1 MLCFN
6 RELGFVCRSV
16 LRFLDR
22 SLAGAMGCFF
32 GCFRV
37 RDDRH
42 LRSRPNLVSHSS
54 RSGAVVSQ
62 NRLASLFLDQEKGES
77 PSRDKESPGYG
88 TPQTEKDLKNE
99 AKFLKACG
107 TIVETPVEIRKA
119 SKFNGSPHHD
129 RDSEPSKFNS
139 WLPNTSIKKLQ
150 QENQPEQPPTPVK
163 LFEQWRTGS
172 EHTPISYESNQQST
186 GRSFLSSTEGSGIG
200 TASSVKIHSDRAEN
214 TVTPTSPSHSATDVQ
229 GRGKSVRFEC
239 DFDTASSKGSS
250 SGNYSRSVKIAETP
264 GKQGT
269 SKYSDYPT
277 PLTLSEEM
285 QTPGTVYPSGQ
296 GTFPNG
302 KSRIRSQFVY
312 SFPYPEGTSRWNVPE
327 EEDSNSHGSSFE
339 PSVSLKQ
346 SGNATPISEEGKK
359 DISSGKELQVESSMS
374 AWLEPVTQDD
384 NNPNLGDAS
393 VRNRYFGRTPGD
405 RPIIGLVATH
415 WNEDDSTRISP
426 KWWDG
431 NGIPNSTNKYKEDQ
445 KVSWHATPFE
455 ERLEKALSE
464 ETFISQRKNIEG
476 MPIVFDE
483 NEESDTALSQLQSS
497 SQPKSVVSF

>member
-22 SLAGAMGCFF
+22 SVAGAMGCFF

-42 LRSRPNLVSHSS
+42 LRSRPHLVSQPS
-54 RSGAVVSQ
+54 RSGALVSQ
-62 NRLASLFLDQEKGES
+62 NRLSSLFLDEERGDSPARDRES
-77 PSRDKESPGYG
+77 PSYG
-88 TPQTEKDLKNE
+88 TPQIDKELKNE

-119 SKFNGSPHHD
+119 SKLIGSPHHD

-163 LFEQWRTGS
+163 RFEEWGKGS

-186 GRSFLSSTEGSGIG
+186 RRSSLSSTE
-200 TASSVKIHSDRAEN
+200 
-214 TVTPTSPSHSATDVQ
+214 ATDVQ
-229 GRGKSVRFEC
+229 CRGKSVRFEC

-250 SGNYSRSVKIAETP
+250 SGNCSKSAKIAETP

-269 SKYSDYPT
+269 SKYSDHPT
-277 PLTLSEEM
+277 PLTLSDEM
-285 QTPGTVYPSGQ
+285 QTPGTVYPSSQ
-296 GTFPNG
+296 RTFPNG
-302 KSRIRSQFVY
+302 KSRIRSQYVY
-312 SFPYPEGTSRWNVPE
+312 SVPNPEGFSRWNVPT
-327 EEDSNSHGSSFE
+327 EEDSNSHGFSGE
-339 PSVSLKQ
+339 PSESLKQ
-346 SGNATPISEEGKK
+346 SGNATPISEEGQKE
-359 DISSGKELQVESSMS
+359 ISSGKDFQVESSMS
-374 AWLEPVTQDD
+374 SWQKPVTQDD
-384 NNPNLGDAS
+384 NNLKLGDAS
-393 VRNRYFGRTPGD
+393 GRNRYFGRTPGD

-415 WNEDDSTRISP
+415 WNEDDPTRISP

-464 ETFISQRKNIEG
+464 ESFISQRKNIEG

>member
-1 MLCFN
+1 MLCFG

-16 LRFLDR
+16 LRLLDR
-22 SLAGAMGCFF
+22 SVAGAMGCFF
-32 GCFRV
+32 GCFRF

-42 LRSRPNLVSHSS
+42 LRSRPHLVSQSS

-77 PSRDKESPGYG
+77 PSRDRESPSYG
-88 TPQTEKDLKNE
+88 TPQIDKELKNE

-107 TIVETPVEIRKA
+107 TIVETPVEIRRA
-119 SKFNGSPHHD
+119 SKLNGSPQHD
-129 RDSEPSKFNS
+129 RDSGPSKFNS
-139 WLPNTSIKKLQ
+139 WLPHTSIKKLQ

-163 LFEQWRTGS
+163 LFEQWEKGS

-186 GRSFLSSTEGSGIG
+186 GRSYLSSTEDGRIG

-214 TVTPTSPSHSATDVQ
+214 TVTPTSPSHSATDIQ

-250 SGNYSRSVKIAETP
+250 SGNCRSAKIAQTP
-264 GKQGT
+264 GRQGT

-277 PLTLSEEM
+277 PLTLSEDM

-296 GTFPNG
+296 GAFPNG
-302 KSRIRSQFVY
+302 KSRIRSQYVY
-312 SFPYPEGTSRWNVPE
+312 SVPYPEGTTRWNVLE
-327 EEDSNSHGSSFE
+327 EEDSNSYGSSGE
-339 PSVSLKQ
+339 ASDSLKQ
-346 SGNATPISEEGKK
+346 SGNATSISQEGKEE
-359 DISSGKELQVESSMS
+359 ISSGTDLQVESSMS
-374 AWLEPVTQDD
+374 AWLKPVTQDD
-384 NNPNLGDAS
+384 NNLRLGDAS
-393 VRNRYFGRTPGD
+393 ARNHYFGRTPGD

-415 WNEDDSTRISP
+415 WNEDDPTRISP

-476 MPIVFDE
+476 MPMVFDE

>member
-22 SLAGAMGCFF
+22 SVAGAMGCFF
-32 GCFRV
+32 GCFRD

-42 LRSRPNLVSHSS
+42 LRSRPHLVSQPS

-62 NRLASLFLDQEKGES
+62 NRLSSLFLAEERGDSPARDRES
-77 PSRDKESPGYG
+77 PQIDKE
-88 TPQTEKDLKNE
+88 LKNE

-119 SKFNGSPHHD
+119 SKLIGSPHHD

-163 LFEQWRTGS
+163 LFEEWGKGS
-172 EHTPISYESNQQST
+172 EHTPISYETNQQGT
-186 GRSFLSSTEGSGIG
+186 GRSSLSSTE
-200 TASSVKIHSDRAEN
+200 
-214 TVTPTSPSHSATDVQ
+214 DVQ
-229 GRGKSVRFEC
+229 CRGKSVRFEC

-250 SGNYSRSVKIAETP
+250 SGNCSRSAKIAETP

-277 PLTLSEEM
+277 PLTLSDEM
-285 QTPGTVYPSGQ
+285 QTPGTVYPSSQ
-296 GTFPNG
+296 RTFPNG
-302 KSRIRSQFVY
+302 KSRIRSQYVY
-312 SFPYPEGTSRWNVPE
+312 SVPNPEGISRWNVLT
-327 EEDSNSHGSSFE
+327 EEDSNSHGFSGE
-339 PSVSLKQ
+339 PSESLKQ
-346 SGNATPISEEGKK
+346 SGNATPISEEGQKE
-359 DISSGKELQVESSMS
+359 ISSGKDLQAESRMS
-374 AWLEPVTQDD
+374 SWQKPVTSTQDD
-384 NNPNLGDAS
+384 NNLKLGEAS
-393 VRNRYFGRTPGD
+393 GRNRYFGRTPGD

-415 WNEDDSTRISP
+415 WNEDDATRISP

-431 NGIPNSTNKYKEDQ
+431 KGIPNSTNKYKEDQ

-464 ETFISQRKNIEG
+464 ESFISQRKNIGG

>member
-22 SLAGAMGCFF
+22 SVAGAMGCFF
-32 GCFRV
+32 GCFRD

-42 LRSRPNLVSHSS
+42 LRSRPHLVSQPS

-62 NRLASLFLDQEKGES
+62 NRLSSLFLAEERGDSPARDRES
-77 PSRDKESPGYG
+77 PQIDKE
-88 TPQTEKDLKNE
+88 LKNE

-119 SKFNGSPHHD
+119 SKLIGSPHHD

-163 LFEQWRTGS
+163 LFEEWGKGS
-172 EHTPISYESNQQST
+172 EHTPISYETNQQGT
-186 GRSFLSSTEGSGIG
+186 GRSSLSSTEGSGL
-200 TASSVKIHSDRAEN
+200 
-214 TVTPTSPSHSATDVQ
+214 DVQ
-229 GRGKSVRFEC
+229 CRGKSVRFEC

-250 SGNYSRSVKIAETP
+250 SGNCSRSAKIAETP

-277 PLTLSEEM
+277 PLTLSDEM
-285 QTPGTVYPSGQ
+285 QTPGTVYPSSQ
-296 GTFPNG
+296 RTFPNG
-302 KSRIRSQFVY
+302 KSRIRSQYVY
-312 SFPYPEGTSRWNVPE
+312 SVPNPEGISRWNVLT
-327 EEDSNSHGSSFE
+327 EEDSNSHGFSGE
-339 PSVSLKQ
+339 PSESLKQ
-346 SGNATPISEEGKK
+346 SGNATPISEEGQKE
-359 DISSGKELQVESSMS
+359 ISSGKDLQAESRMS
-374 AWLEPVTQDD
+374 SWQKPVTSTQDD
-384 NNPNLGDAS
+384 NNLKLGEAS
-393 VRNRYFGRTPGD
+393 GRNRYFGRTPGD

-415 WNEDDSTRISP
+415 WNEDDATRISP

-431 NGIPNSTNKYKEDQ
+431 KGIPNSTNKYKEDQ

-464 ETFISQRKNIEG
+464 ESFISQRKNIGG

>member
-22 SLAGAMGCFF
+22 SVAGAMGCFF
-32 GCFRV
+32 GCFRD

-42 LRSRPNLVSHSS
+42 LRSRPHLVSQPS

-62 NRLASLFLDQEKGES
+62 NRLSSLFLAEERGDSPARDRES
-77 PSRDKESPGYG
+77 PQIDKE
-88 TPQTEKDLKNE
+88 LKNE

-119 SKFNGSPHHD
+119 SKLIGSPHHD

-163 LFEQWRTGS
+163 LFEEWGKGS
-172 EHTPISYESNQQST
+172 EHTPISYETNQQGT
-186 GRSFLSSTEGSGIG
+186 GRSSLSSTEGSGLG
-200 TASSVKIHSDRAEN
+200 TDSSVKIHSNRAEN
-214 TVTPTSPSHSATDVQ
+214 TVTLTSPLDSATDVQ
-229 GRGKSVRFEC
+229 CRGKSVRFEC

-250 SGNYSRSVKIAETP
+250 SGNCSRSAKIAETP

-277 PLTLSEEM
+277 PLTLSDEM
-285 QTPGTVYPSGQ
+285 QTPGTVYPSSQ
-296 GTFPNG
+296 RTFPNG
-302 KSRIRSQFVY
+302 KSRIRSQYVY
-312 SFPYPEGTSRWNVPE
+312 SVPNPEGISRWNVLT
-327 EEDSNSHGSSFE
+327 EEDSNSHGFSGE
-339 PSVSLKQ
+339 PSESLKQ
-346 SGNATPISEEGKK
+346 SGNATPISEEGQKE
-359 DISSGKELQVESSMS
+359 ISSGKDLQAESRMS
-374 AWLEPVTQDD
+374 SWQKPVTSTQDD
-384 NNPNLGDAS
+384 NNLKLGEAS
-393 VRNRYFGRTPGD
+393 GRNRYFGRTPGD

-415 WNEDDSTRISP
+415 WNEDDATRISP

-431 NGIPNSTNKYKEDQ
+431 KGIPNSTNKYKEDQ

-464 ETFISQRKNIEG
+464 ESFISQRKNIGG

>member
-22 SLAGAMGCFF
+22 SVAGAMGCFF
-32 GCFRV
+32 GCFRD

-42 LRSRPNLVSHSS
+42 LRSRPHLVSQPS

-62 NRLASLFLDQEKGES
+62 NRLSSLFLAEERGDSPARDRES
-77 PSRDKESPGYG
+77 PQIDKE
-88 TPQTEKDLKNE
+88 LKNE

-119 SKFNGSPHHD
+119 SKLIGSPHHD

-163 LFEQWRTGS
+163 LFEEWGKGS
-172 EHTPISYESNQQST
+172 EHTPISYETNQQGT
-186 GRSFLSSTEGSGIG
+186 GRSSLSSTE
-200 TASSVKIHSDRAEN
+200 
-214 TVTPTSPSHSATDVQ
+214 ATDVQ
-229 GRGKSVRFEC
+229 CRGKSVRFEC

-250 SGNYSRSVKIAETP
+250 SGNCSRSAKIAETP

-277 PLTLSEEM
+277 PLTLSDEM
-285 QTPGTVYPSGQ
+285 QTPGTVYPSSQ
-296 GTFPNG
+296 RTFPNG
-302 KSRIRSQFVY
+302 KSRIRSQYVY
-312 SFPYPEGTSRWNVPE
+312 SVPNPEGISRWNVLT
-327 EEDSNSHGSSFE
+327 EEDSNSHGFSGE
-339 PSVSLKQ
+339 PSESLKQ
-346 SGNATPISEEGKK
+346 SGNATPISEEGQKE
-359 DISSGKELQVESSMS
+359 ISSGKDLQAESRMS
-374 AWLEPVTQDD
+374 SWQKPVTSTQDD
-384 NNPNLGDAS
+384 NNLKLGEAS
-393 VRNRYFGRTPGD
+393 GRNRYFGRTPGD

-415 WNEDDSTRISP
+415 WNEDDATRISP

-431 NGIPNSTNKYKEDQ
+431 KGIPNSTNKYKEDQ

-464 ETFISQRKNIEG
+464 ESFISQRKNIGG